1 MRHQLELGYEKLFL
15 GISARSRFR
24 IMAIVCG
31 VNLVL
36 LVIYMI
42 AKYAFDAFDESNPF
56 IFIPIAHG
64 YFYIVYILTVLPIGS
79 SEADVTPC
87 LILALVAAG
96 TIPVASFIAERK
108 IVQKYS

>member
-1 MRHQLELGYEKLFL
+1 MKNSF
-15 GISARSRFR
+15 SASALSRFR

-36 LVIYMI
+36 LVIYMV

-64 YFYIVYILTVLPIGS
+64 YFYIVYILTVLQLAVQKRMS
-79 SEADVTPC
+79 LL

>member
-1 MRHQLELGYEKLFL
+1 
-15 GISARSRFR
+15 
-24 IMAIVCG
+24 MAIVCG
-31 VNLVL
+31 VNLIL

-42 AKYAFDAFDESNPF
+42 AKYAFSAFDESNPF

-64 YFYIVYILTVLPIGS
+64 YFYIIYILTVLQLAVQKRMSFG
-79 SEADVTPC
+79 

-96 TIPVASFIAERK
+96 TVPVASFIAERK

>member
-1 MRHQLELGYEKLFL
+1 MKNSF
-15 GISARSRFR
+15 SASALSRFR

-36 LVIYMI
+36 LVIYMV
-42 AKYAFDAFDESNPF
+42 AKYAFDAFEESNPF

-64 YFYIVYILTVLPIGS
+64 YFYIVYILTVLQLAVQKRMS
-79 SEADVTPC
+79 FL

>member
-1 MRHQLELGYEKLFL
+1 MKNSF
-15 GISARSRFR
+15 SASALSRFR

-36 LVIYMI
+36 LVIYMV
-42 AKYAFDAFDESNPF
+42 AKYAFDAFAESNPF

-64 YFYIVYILTVLPIGS
+64 YFYIVYILTVLQLAVQKRMSFG
-79 SEADVTPC
+79 

-96 TIPVASFIAERK
+96 TVPVASFIAERK
-108 IVQKYS
+108 IVKKYS

>member
-1 MRHQLELGYEKLFL
+1 MKNSF
-15 GISARSRFR
+15 SASALSRFR

-31 VNLVL
+31 VNLIL
-36 LVIYMI
+36 LVIYMV

-64 YFYIVYILTVLPIGS
+64 YFYIVYILTVLQLAVQKRMS
-79 SEADVTPC
+79 SL

-96 TIPVASFIAERK
+96 TVPVASFIAERK